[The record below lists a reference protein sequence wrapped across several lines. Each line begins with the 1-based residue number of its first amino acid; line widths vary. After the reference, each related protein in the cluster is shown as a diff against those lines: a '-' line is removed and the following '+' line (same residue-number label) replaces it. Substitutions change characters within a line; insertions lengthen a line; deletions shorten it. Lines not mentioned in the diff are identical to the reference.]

1 MTLLGVEARPQ
12 SRTRALLAGVAAGAV
27 AAIVAS
33 LISLPLASPDDLLF
47 NTFTVTIGA
56 LIAGFGGGFVWW
68 TVRDRPRPVNAL
80 WLAAFGALVVVGVVG
95 IVGQIAVLDRLFGFV
110 MILGGTVL
118 AIIALLIPPFTAIRP
133 AWAAVLL
140 VAAIAIGIG
149 FAGQG
154 DEESGELS
162 LSDAPATTEAP
173 QTEDDTPADEA
184 PDVATGEGEDQE
196 PSSAPDSELTLPDD
210 VAGSEYVIASEES
223 EVTYTID
230 ETVQGLAA
238 TAVGRTSDLSGTL
251 RLDGTSE
258 VTIDLSTFTS
268 DQSRRDDFVQDRM
281 FSDPV
286 ATLSVESLDLPATYT
301 EGDIVETTFVGT
313 FTIQGVSQPV
323 TWIAEARLSG
333 DRLEVAADTDIT
345 FSQFELQAP
354 QSGFVQVEDEVRV
367 EVLVV
372 AVA

>member
-1 MTLLGVEARPQ
+1 MNLLGVEARPR
-12 SRTRALLAGVAAGAV
+12 SRTRALLAGVAAGSV

-56 LIAGFGGGFVWW
+56 LVAGFSGGYVWW
-68 TVRDRPRPVNAL
+68 AVRDRPRPVSDL
-80 WLAAFGALVVVGVVG
+80 WITAVGALVVVGLIG
-95 IVGQIAVLDRLFGFV
+95 IIGQIAALDRLFGFV
-110 MILGGTVL
+110 MILGATVFSV
-118 AIIALLIPPFTAIRP
+118 IALLTPPFTGIRP

-140 VAAIAIGIG
+140 VAALAVGTG

-162 LSDAPATTEAP
+162 LSDAPAATDA
-173 QTEDDTPADEA
+173 PADTA
-184 PDVATGEGEDQE
+184 PDDEASDVTFDQSDQSGPE
-196 PSSAPDSELTLPDD
+196 ELLTLPDD
-210 VAGSEYVIASEES
+210 VAGTEYVIAPEES

-230 ETVQGLAA
+230 ETLRGLAA

-251 RLDGTSE
+251 RLDASSE

-268 DQSRRDDFVQDRM
+268 DQSRRDRFVQQQM

-286 ATLSVESLDLPATYT
+286 AILSVESLDLPSTYAVG
-301 EGDIVETTFVGT
+301 EIVETAFEGT

-323 TWIAEARLSG
+323 TWTAEARLVG
-333 DRLEVAADTDIT
+333 NRLEVAADTDIT

-354 QSGFVQVEDEVRV
+354 QLGFVQVEDEIHI
-367 EVLVV
+367 EVLV
-372 AVA
+372 AADA